1 MGLTVDP
8 AGSAVPGASLG
19 PARPEAPTDGA
30 TQDAGVQRLIAP
42 TDLLDIQAL
51 DGAGALRILLA
62 EVQAE
67 LVALGAPAPG
77 PPGPPG
83 QGNVWPA
90 LSPSPEVAAQWMIR
104 SLLGVVD
111 IASPDAPAAPETA
124 LHDALDRGVGL
135 VAAWH
140 DVPAATLQVAVD
152 VRDRVFRQMAETP
165 PDPAWFE
172 PEWLPLL
179 PSMRDYWRRR
189 RRRQQALLDP
199 DLKPWPETREGD
211 HPQDGEPLDERT

>member
-104 SLLGVVD
+104 SLLSVVD
-111 IASPDAPAAPETA
+111 TASPDAPAAPETA

-189 RRRQQALLDP
+189 RRRQALLDP
-199 DLKPWPETREGD
+199 DLKPWPEAREGD

>member
-1 MGLTVDP
+1 
-8 AGSAVPGASLG
+8 
-19 PARPEAPTDGA
+19 
-30 TQDAGVQRLIAP
+30 
-42 TDLLDIQAL
+42 
-51 DGAGALRILLA
+51 
-62 EVQAE
+62 
-67 LVALGAPAPG
+67 
-77 PPGPPG
+77 
-83 QGNVWPA
+83 
-90 LSPSPEVAAQWMIR
+90 
-104 SLLGVVD
+104 
-111 IASPDAPAAPETA
+111 
-124 LHDALDRGVGL
+124 